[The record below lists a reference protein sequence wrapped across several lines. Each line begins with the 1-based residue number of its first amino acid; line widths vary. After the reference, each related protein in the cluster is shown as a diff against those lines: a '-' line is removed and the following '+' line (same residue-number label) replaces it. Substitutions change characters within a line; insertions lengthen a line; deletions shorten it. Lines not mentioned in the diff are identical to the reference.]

1 MLVREQLTGVG
12 CLFSLCRLRGSRS
25 VWQAWWPPPQPQRT
39 LLVCWAGPEWAGPC
53 SRPYTDGLRL
63 LPSRLPE
70 GAFQVVVPVLSLGW
84 YIKILEAFRSMT
96 CSYFCR
102 NKHRQFIILQLW
114 RPEVRH
120 VELPSSTM
128 CLWRCQS
135 VLCAASAVALPCGD
149 VTLMSSPVRTLTH
162 PCVFYPP

>member
-1 MLVREQLTGVG
+1 MH
-12 CLFSLCRLRGSRS
+12 
-25 VWQAWWPPPQPQRT
+25 
-39 LLVCWAGPEWAGPC
+39 WAGPEWAGPC
-53 SRPYTDGLRL
+53 SRPYADGLRL

-70 GAFQVVVPVLSLGW
+70 GAFQVAVPVLSLGW
-84 YIKILEAFRSMT
+84 YIKILEALRSMT

-128 CLWRCQS
+128 CLWRRQS
-135 VLCAASAVALPCGD
+135 VLCAASVPLLWLSLVGMSLPCPLLCWCFELFS
-149 VTLMSSPVRTLTH
+149 VTTAECAERSFSQTKQGAKNERPKSI
-162 PCVFYPP
+162 FSQES